1 MLGGQEMSWGIVKS
15 ARSLGGSELGP
26 EKRELEVQLPEGST
40 YRTGMPFKPSC
51 MKAMLTAT
59 GDYLVVLPYNHQD
72 TVRRVLAKF
81 HLHPDDRISI
91 SGTRKSFLV
100 NIPATPLSLH

>member
-1 MLGGQEMSWGIVKS
+1 MLGGQEMSWGVVKS
-15 ARSLGGSELGP
+15 AKSLGGSEVGP

-40 YRTGMPFKPSC
+40 YRTGRCIRPSDLNLI
-51 MKAMLTAT
+51 LTIE

-81 HLHPDDRISI
+81 HLHPDDRINI

-100 NIPATPLSLH
+100 SIRPRLLSTN